1 MSTTEIT
8 LTTLPRT
15 ADPAV
20 IAEIDDWAGR
30 TPRRAGRRR
39 RGLVRPS
46 GSRHVVR
53 RMPVPAEAELAT
65 VVAPW

>member
-30 TPRRAGRRR
+30 IPRRAGQRR
-39 RGLVRPS
+39 RGLRRP
-46 GSRHVVR
+46 GNSRHIVR
-53 RMPVPAEAELAT
+53 RMPVPTEADLAAVT
-65 VVAPW
+65 P

>member
-1 MSTTEIT
+1 MTSTDIT
-8 LTTLPRT
+8 LATLPRA

-39 RGLVRPS
+39 RGLARPAS
-46 GSRHVVR
+46 ARHVVR
-53 RMPVPAEAELAT
+53 RMPAPAEAALAK
-65 VVAPW
+65 VSS